1 MTSNL
6 FITEDMFMIFLFY
19 SSHRNF
25 PQNFMHILMHVVL
38 TCLFH
43 LSKKKNGKL
52 SFLDAEVSRKQSK
65 FVTTVYR
72 KPTFRS
78 AYTHFDSFL
87 SMAYKFGMVNSLA
100 YRCFKICSD
109 WTKFHE
115 ELWFLKRVF

>member
-6 FITEDMFMIFLFY
+6 FITEDMFLIFLFY
-19 SSHRNF
+19 SSHRNI

-72 KPTFRS
+72 KPNLRS
-78 AYTHFDSFL
+78 VYTYFDSFL